1 MRTVEGRK
9 ARGIALAAIL
19 AVAVLTGLDPVARAA
34 DEERFTAV
42 ERATSDQI
50 VDLGTPGDSVGDMLV
65 FANILYDK
73 DNGAPIGK
81 NSGWCIRT
89 IVGQAWECTWT
100 ATFEKGQIVT
110 QGPFYDQG
118 ESVLAITGGTGTY
131 KTSRGELRLKARN
144 AEMTEF
150 DFAYFVKY

>member
-1 MRTVEGRK
+1 MRKKTGRTVRT
-9 ARGIALAAIL
+9 AALVAIA
-19 AVAVLTGLDPVARAA
+19 AVAVLAGSGSSARAA

-73 DNGAPIGK
+73 SNSAPIGK

-131 KTSRGELRLKARN
+131 KTSRGELRLYPRN